1 MRRKTRVRFVLS
13 FKVFLIAL
21 LCALLATPAE
31 AAESVRDIYVRG
43 DYAGAM
49 REGDAQNT
57 GAALAEAARAAIADA
72 QLRDTP
78 CLECLQRAENF
89 ARRAV
94 ALDARNA
101 DALVL
106 LAVSL
111 GLEARI
117 VGMVRAKLN
126 RYPEQAKEAL
136 ENAVKLAPSDGAA
149 LAAMGAWHI
158 EVVRNGGILGSV
170 MYGAKIETGKGFF
183 RQGIA
188 ADPGNLVL
196 PYQFALSLA
205 GYDAAGNRG
214 EIAHLLAAAAG
225 GTPRTAYET
234 ALKARAGELAQ
245 VLKGGNLRAFA
256 ALVKKYQ
263 GYP

>member
-1 MRRKTRVRFVLS
+1 MRPKAQFRGASPLAA
-13 FKVFLIAL
+13 FLIAL
-21 LCALLATPAE
+21 IVALLAFPTA
-31 AAESVRDIYVRG
+31 AAETVRDLYVRG

-49 REGDAQNT
+49 REGEAQNT
-57 GAALAEAARAAIADA
+57 STVLAEAARAAIADA
-72 QLRDTP
+72 QLRDMP
-78 CLECLQRAENF
+78 CLECLRRAENF

-94 ALDARNA
+94 TLDARNA

-117 VGMVRAKLN
+117 VGIVRAKLN

-136 ENAVKLAPSDGAA
+136 ENAVRLAPTDGAA

-158 EVVRNGGILGSV
+158 EVVRNGGILGSM
-170 MYGAKIETGKGFF
+170 MYGAEIETGKKFF

-188 ADPGNLVL
+188 ADAGNLVL
-196 PYQFALSLA
+196 PYQYALSLA
-205 GYDAAGNRG
+205 GYDAARNRG
-214 EIAHLLAAAAG
+214 EIVPLFEAAASG
-225 GTPRTAYET
+225 SPRTAYEA

-245 VLKGGNLRAFA
+245 VLKDGPSHTFTD
-256 ALVKKYQ
+256 LVKKYQ